1 MQFSTPPR
9 SSGCLGTGRVA
20 PTRRRRISPVLLAVL
35 VVLIGGCQSESR
47 MRAEEKTAEGDRL
60 LAEERPGEALGA
72 YRTALI
78 HAPDYLPARIGAGR
92 VEAMAR
98 NFEAADREFQIVLA
112 KDPRSSA
119 AHAGYAESLWLAGR
133 YAESEQRYRRALEL
147 APDSAEI
154 ASAHAMALVSL
165 RRDAEGLEQ
174 FRRAQALGAEL
185 SGSAHLFWGA
195 ALERAGDPDG
205 ALEHYEAALALEPMD
220 PTIQN
225 NLGLLLAKQGVDR
238 ERGARLLEYAVAQR
252 RQDANTVF
260 NLGWTYLQ
268 MGRYEEAADFLR
280 RAIGL
285 STPGSPV
292 FQSRVEQFLLADAKI
307 ERQQAPP
314 SAPDI
319 LLVVVDSLRA
329 DHVGAYG
336 YERPVTP
343 HLDALAARGVVFE
356 QAISQAPWTAAS
368 FATLLT
374 GLVPTVHGLDG
385 DEPPIG
391 GAGSKPGVAGVQK
404 SLAATNSTLAE
415 RLRAAGY
422 RTAAFA
428 ANASVHSAFG
438 FAQGFDSFA
447 DSPLPAVSG
456 GFAERRAE
464 QVNQLAFE
472 WLASAPEEPFLLLVH
487 YTDPHWPYDP
497 PAPHGEDFV
506 AGYRGKLTADQTTR
520 AVVRLGQP
528 ISGLDE
534 EDRRYL
540 VGLYDGEIQYTD
552 AQLGALLDRIRE
564 QRRTR
569 PLLTVLTADHGAEF
583 FDHGSGSHGY
593 SLYEEQ
599 LRVPLVVSLPGR
611 VPRGRVA
618 EPVALIDVLPTV
630 LELAGVPG
638 GAVPMQGE
646 SLAALARGA
655 GPPPRASILSEA
667 PLSGNWKA
675 LRSADGSKLIRNV
688 DDGRQ
693 QLFDLRDDPG
703 EQRDLA
709 GAPESAERLAAL
721 DRELARW
728 LEEAR
733 TLQAALREAAP
744 GGDARGPTVGQTPPP
759 DAALVKT
766 QGGLP

>member
-1 MQFSTPPR
+1 MQFSILPH
-9 SSGCLGTGRVA
+9 SSRRFGTGRA
-20 PTRRRRISPVLLAVL
+20 TRTRSRRITDALLVAGL

-47 MRAEEKTAEGDRL
+47 TRAEEKTAEGDRL
-60 LAEERPGEALGA
+60 LAEERAGEALAA

-119 AHAGYAESLWLAGR
+119 AQAGYAEALWLAGR

-147 APDSAEI
+147 APDAPEI

-195 ALERAGDPDG
+195 ALERAGNPDE

-225 NLGLLLAKQGVDR
+225 NLGLLLAKQGIDR

-260 NLGWTYLQ
+260 NLGWTYFQ
-268 MGRYEEAADFLR
+268 MGRYEDAADFLR

-285 STPGSPV
+285 TTPGSPA

-307 ERQQAPP
+307 ERQQAPA

-343 HLDALAARGVVFE
+343 HFDAVASGGVVFE

-385 DEPPIG
+385 DEPPPG
-391 GAGSKPGVAGVQK
+391 GETPKPGAAGVQK
-404 SLAATNSTLAE
+404 SLAATNHTLAE

-447 DSPLPAVSG
+447 DSPLPAASG

-464 QVNQLAFE
+464 EVNQLAFE
-472 WLASAPEEPFLLLVH
+472 WLASAPEDPLFLLVH

-506 AGYRGKLTADQTTR
+506 ADYRGKLTPDQTTR

-528 ISGLDE
+528 VSGLDD

-540 VGLYDGEIQYTD
+540 VGLYDGEIQYAD

-564 QRRTR
+564 QRGTR
-569 PLLTVLTADHGAEF
+569 PLLTVLTADHGTEF
-583 FDHGSGSHGY
+583 FDHGSASHGY
-593 SLYEEQ
+593 SLYDEQ
-599 LRVPLVVSLPGR
+599 LRVPLIVSLPGR
-611 VPRGRVA
+611 LAPRRVA
-618 EPVALIDVLPTV
+618 EQVALIDVLPTL

-638 GAVPMQGE
+638 GAVPVQGE
-646 SLAALARGA
+646 SLVARARGA
-655 GPPPRASILSEA
+655 HAPARESILSEV

-675 LRSADGSKLIRNV
+675 LRSADGGKLIRNV
-688 DDGRQ
+688 DDGRE
-693 QLFDLRDDPG
+693 QLFDLREDPG
-703 EQRDLA
+703 ERRDMA
-709 GAPESAERLAAL
+709 AAPESAERLAAL

-728 LEEAR
+728 IEESS
-733 TLQAALREAAP
+733 TLQAALREEQR
-744 GGDARGPTVGQTPPP
+744 GDASGPELGQTRSG
-759 DAALVKT
+759 AALVKT